1 MLKKYIKKL
10 ARTFANL
17 QFALSLLIIIGIVI
31 SIGTVIEQNQRLTF
45 YKENYPE
52 STPMF
57 GFFTWKVLTAL
68 DLDNLYGAWW
78 FLLLLGLFAVSL
90 ISCTFTTQLPT
101 VKTLKLWKFINR
113 PRQIKKL
120 GTTETLDIGLS
131 NTFAFNCNDNKYHYF
146 RQQKKG
152 YAYSGL
158 LGRAAPIVV
167 HASIV
172 ILLAGVSL
180 GSLNGYMS
188 QELIPRGEIVHAQN
202 LVKFG
207 SVTNIPQ
214 DLSFRINDF
223 WVTYTKDKKIDQFY
237 SDLSILNEEGKELK
251 RKTIFVNEPFLFKN
265 FVVYQTDWE
274 LLGIKIRLPDN
285 KIFQVPFKEIKK
297 GGKKFWLGSFTVDR
311 ENKKTYS
318 IVKSDLSDN
327 FSLYDEKGIL
337 IKETSI
343 GNSFP
348 INDVFNFQAVEFIT
362 STGLQ
367 IKVDPGIFTV
377 YLSFLLLMVSIYVS
391 FFTYSQIW
399 VVETS
404 ERIAT
409 GGKSNR
415 AVFFFQEE
423 FRKIIKRTKKTTV

>member
-31 SIGTVIEQNQRLTF
+31 SIGTVIEQNQSLTF

-90 ISCTFTTQLPT
+90 ISVLLQYNVNP
-101 VKTLKLWKFINR
+101 KLKLWKFINR

-214 DLSFRINDF
+214 DLSFRINYLL
-223 WVTYTKDKKIDQFY
+223 VTYTKDKKIDQFY

-297 GGKKFWLGSFTVDR
+297 GGKKFWLGSITVDR